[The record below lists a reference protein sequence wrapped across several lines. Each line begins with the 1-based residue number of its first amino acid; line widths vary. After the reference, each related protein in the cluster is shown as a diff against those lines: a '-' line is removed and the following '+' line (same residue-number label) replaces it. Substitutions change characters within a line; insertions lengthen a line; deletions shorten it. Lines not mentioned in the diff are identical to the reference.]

1 MWKTTAAVALVLT
14 VVTAAPLGAVDR
26 PLTPLV
32 LGWEQFFKLDWQFS
46 QGRNQPV
53 VWGHILNDWGM
64 PAARVQLLVEGLDA
78 KGQVVGQKVAWLGST
93 LSPGIR
99 DYFEVPVP
107 WQVPTYR
114 VSVFA
119 FDWVQTDGNGGAIR

>member
-1 MWKTTAAVALVLT
+1 MWKTTAAVALMLT

-26 PLTPLV
+26 LLTTLMP
-32 LGWEQFFKLDWQFS
+32 GWEQFFMLDWQVS
-46 QGRNQPV
+46 QGRNQPL
-53 VWGHILNDWGM
+53 VWGHIFNDWGM

-78 KGQVVGQKVAWLGST
+78 QGKIVGQKVHWLGST
-93 LSPGIR
+93 LSPGIK

-107 WQVPTYR
+107 WQAPTHR

-119 FDWVQTDGNGGAIR
+119 YDWVQSDGNGNLR